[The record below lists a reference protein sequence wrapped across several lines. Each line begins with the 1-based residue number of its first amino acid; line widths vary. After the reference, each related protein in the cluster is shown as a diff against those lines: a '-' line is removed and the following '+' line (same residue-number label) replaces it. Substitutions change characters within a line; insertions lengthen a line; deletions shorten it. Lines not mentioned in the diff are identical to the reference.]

1 MEETTVR
8 PKPMVEIGGWPIL
21 RHIMQLYASQGF
33 NEFVVALGYKGE
45 SIKEYFLEEAR
56 RRTARVDWRIDL
68 VDTGDKT
75 MTGGRVRRMAPWLQ
89 DSTFMLT
96 YGDGLA
102 NVDVSEL
109 LAFHRS
115 HGRIAT
121 LTAVRPP
128 ERTTRL
134 ALDEDTV
141 DGFEVAERGDGWING
156 GFFVFEPAIFDYLND
171 DGDSLENVALTRLA
185 SEGQLMAFK
194 HDGFWQCM
202 DTVAERDLLE
212 SLWRSGEAPWTKLP
226 TPAFER

>member
-68 VDTGDKT
+68 VNTGDKT